1 MVGVQS
7 PLHPAANAR
16 SAQQVPRP
24 PRAATLGFC
33 GLGLPRSP
41 GRAGGQQPGAVARK
55 APDVSLLSRAGPI
68 FSPPQRKL
76 EVSDEMSTGS
86 AALRAASVPAPGGD
100 GGAAGEPRRPLGG
113 LELPLRLRGETRG
126 P

>member
-1 MVGVQS
+1 MRE
-7 PLHPAANAR
+7 AR
-16 SAQQVPRP
+16 SKCLGRRGLP
-24 PRAATLGFC
+24 PLVFAAWAYRAAPAERGGNNQALWHGRRRMSRCFLG
-33 GLGLPRSP
+33 P
-41 GRAGGQQPGAVARK
+41 V
-55 APDVSLLSRAGPI
+55 LSSI
-68 FSPPQRKL
+68 FSPPQHKL